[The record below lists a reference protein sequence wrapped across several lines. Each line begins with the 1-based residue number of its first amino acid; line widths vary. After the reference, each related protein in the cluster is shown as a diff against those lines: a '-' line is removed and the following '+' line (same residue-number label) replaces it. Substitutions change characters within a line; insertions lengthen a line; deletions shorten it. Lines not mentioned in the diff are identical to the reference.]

1 MGPFLFSPRKNA
13 TELTFYSSS
22 SWNRKIRYLC
32 TMRHLRYFFFVSFLL
47 LPFVMQGQQ
56 VYQLSGLIISE
67 AGQQPIPYVTV
78 QVNNSRRG
86 TLSNDEGFYSIP
98 VSEFDTIYFSHVGYF
113 RNSFVVAD
121 YLKNYPRDNATYLY
135 AIHYLL
141 EDTLTLPEVT
151 IFPYDTPEEL
161 KTAILN
167 MDAQGTPDAIA
178 RANLSPQVIDAIIQT
193 LPVDGEERLMVGR
206 QMYYDYYQNRQ
217 ILQTAGLDPI
227 AAMRLL
233 QYIAEKTRRKKDKD
247 LNYWED

>member
-1 MGPFLFSPRKNA
+1 MRPF
-13 TELTFYSSS
+13 
-22 SWNRKIRYLC
+22 
-32 TMRHLRYFFFVSFLL
+32 RHLFIATILL
-47 LPFVMQGQQ
+47 LPFLAQGQQ
-56 VYQLSGLIISE
+56 IYQLSGLLISE
-67 AGQQPIPYVTV
+67 AGQQPVPYVTV
-78 QVNNSRRG
+78 QVNSSRRG
-86 TLSNDEGFYSIP
+86 TLSNEEGFYSIP

-113 RNSFVVAD
+113 RASFVVAD
-121 YLKNYPRDNATYLY
+121 YLKNYTRDNATYLY
-135 AIHYLL
+135 AINYLR

-206 QMYYDYYQNRQ
+206 QMYYDFYQNRQ
-217 ILQTAGLDPI
+217 LLQTASLDPI

-233 QYIAEKTRRKKDKD
+233 QYIAEKTKRKKDKD